1 MSNFEVLNSK
11 VIKLDNGNYVV
22 EENNS
27 YYEVTNDLTKCTC
40 KKTNCTH
47 VTEVSNVT
55 GLYPLAGTKTSA
67 QHVTKTSQT
76 VESHARLSH
85 PAVETRDDAE
95 AVRYNAPGS
104 RMVEVYDVDGD
115 LAGYVIPYPRLN
127 YMTLYDR
134 FGKLVCDMTYEE
146 INPVHMINI
155 LRKNNA
161 KD

>member
-1 MSNFEVLNSK
+1 VSNFEVLSSK

-40 KKTNCTH
+40 KKSNCSH

-55 GLYPLAGTKTSA
+55 GLYPMAPVKTVTE
-67 QHVTKTSQT
+67 HVTKASQT
-76 VESHARLSH
+76 VARLSR
-85 PAVETRDDAE
+85 PTVETRDDAE

-104 RMVEVYDVDGD
+104 RMVEVYDADGE
-115 LAGYVIPYPRLN
+115 LAGYVIPYPKLSF
-127 YMTLYDR
+127 MTLYDR
-134 FGKLVCDMTYEE
+134 FGSSVCDMKYEE
-146 INPVHMINI
+146 INPEHMINT
-155 LRKNNA
+155 LRKNDA